1 MVNYNELK
9 YYNSIDDNISFS
21 PYKGNIK
28 KMIDEFIDT
37 YLNEDKFEVE
47 NKEMPIRQEHSEI
60 KKLESKLHQAL
71 LCYDKK
77 SFDKIISTM
86 VKKYNKVIYESEYA
100 YTVNEFTP
108 FINMA
113 KLLPNN
119 LEKLRCFEAIEN
131 NISSYQKSELEK
143 QYSSLEKD
151 IEVIRNEERKK
162 IQEAEAKRKQIEIE
176 EHNKKVQKEM
186 ELKLLREKEADI
198 KKTNALTEQEL
209 NLIKLLQEVPVTLDK
224 YEKMSAIY
232 NYRMWAYRND
242 LDDEL
247 PLSYIPNNVKSI
259 CEKFLTNIV
268 ENFDEYDIK
277 FKEWFSKVFGKIIN
291 CPSLEKFEENIY
303 YK

>member
-1 MVNYNELK
+1 MMPPKLNYPSSLYNNSFYLYKKDIIKQINED
-9 YYNSIDDNISFS
+9 IEAF
-21 PYKGNIK
+21 
-28 KMIDEFIDT
+28 
-37 YLNEDKFEVE
+37 LNEDEDYEKEDI
-47 NKEMPIRQEHSEI
+47 EMPMLYEYNDLVSFKENDET

-71 LCYDKK
+71 LYNDKK

-86 VKKYNKVIYESEYA
+86 VEKYDKVIYESEYA

-113 KLLPNN
+113 KLLSNN

-131 NISSYQKSELEK
+131 NISSYQKSELKK

-151 IEVIRNEERKK
+151 IDTIRNEERKK
-162 IQEAEAKRKQIEIE
+162 IKEAEARRKQIEIE
-176 EHNKKVQKEM
+176 KHNKKVQEQM

-224 YEKMSAIY
+224 YEKMSAMY
-232 NYRMWAYRND
+232 NYRMWAYHND

-247 PLSYIPNNVKSI
+247 PLSYIPNNVRPI
-259 CEKFLTNIV
+259 CEEFLTNIV

-291 CPSLEKFEENIY
+291 CPTLE
-303 YK
+303 

>member
-9 YYNSIDDNISFS
+9 YYNSIDDNIYFS

-37 YLNEDKFEVE
+37 YLNEDEFEVE
-47 NKEMPIRQEHSEI
+47 DKEMPIRQEDNEI

-71 LCYDKK
+71 LYYDKK

-143 QYSSLEKD
+143 QYFSLEKD

-162 IQEAEAKRKQIEIE
+162 IQEAEAKRKQVEIE

>member
-21 PYKGNIK
+21 PYEGNIK
-28 KMIDEFIDT
+28 KMVDEFIDT
-37 YLNEDKFEVE
+37 YLNEDEDEFEVE
-47 NKEMPIRQEHSEI
+47 DKEMPIRQEYSEI

-77 SFDKIISTM
+77 SFNKIISTM

-143 QYSSLEKD
+143 QYFSLEKD

-162 IQEAEAKRKQIEIE
+162 Y
-176 EHNKKVQKEM
+176 KKPKQKEN
-186 ELKLLREKEADI
+186 K
-198 KKTNALTEQEL
+198 
-209 NLIKLLQEVPVTLDK
+209 
-224 YEKMSAIY
+224 
-232 NYRMWAYRND
+232 
-242 LDDEL
+242 
-247 PLSYIPNNVKSI
+247 
-259 CEKFLTNIV
+259 
-268 ENFDEYDIK
+268 
-277 FKEWFSKVFGKIIN
+277 
-291 CPSLEKFEENIY
+291 
-303 YK
+303 